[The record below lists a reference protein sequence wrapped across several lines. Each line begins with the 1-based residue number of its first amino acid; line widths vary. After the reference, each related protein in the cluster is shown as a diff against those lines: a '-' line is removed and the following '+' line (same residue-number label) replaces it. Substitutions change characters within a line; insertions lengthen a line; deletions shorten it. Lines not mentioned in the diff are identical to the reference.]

1 MKQSSP
7 ARHPEFLKSRYC
19 DHIYRQHRHRRHCH
33 HHLLE
38 TRLWIQ
44 HFKKQEPNYYYYY
57 HHHHH
62 HHHHHH
68 RIYHFSA
75 LAGKYSPILGCSNQ
89 QD

>member
-7 ARHPEFLKSRYC
+7 ARHPEYFKLCYC
-19 DHIYRQHRHRRHCH
+19 DHIYHQHRHRRCHYH

-44 HFKKQEPNYYYYY
+44 HFKKQELNYYYYY
-57 HHHHH
+57 
-62 HHHHHH
+62 
-68 RIYHFSA
+68 RIFHFSA
-75 LAGKYSPILGCSNQ
+75 LAGKYSPILGCSDQ